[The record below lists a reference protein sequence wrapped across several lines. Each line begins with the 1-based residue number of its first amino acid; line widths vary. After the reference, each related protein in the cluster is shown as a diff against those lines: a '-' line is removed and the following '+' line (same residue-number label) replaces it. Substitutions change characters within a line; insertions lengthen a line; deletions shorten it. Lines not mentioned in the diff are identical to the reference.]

1 MNEIKPVRFNQELI
15 LTTEQLAEFY
25 GTTVDRIKQNFKRNE
40 AKFEEPKHYFLLEGN
55 ELKSFK
61 DQVSNSSLVAERTAH
76 LYLWTKRGASRHS
89 KMLGTERA
97 WDMFDELEENYFTPK
112 IVPMSLPGQ
121 IKLIAQGY
129 SQLEEDVKQIK
140 ENMGLPGNM
149 AYRFTR
155 ERNKKVINS
164 LGGKDSNAYQDKALR
179 TKTYST
185 LFKSFKETF
194 MQDRYSDTPISRFN
208 EALEFVQSWYVPFE
222 LQREINTVNAQTKIA
237 L

>member
-1 MNEIKPVRFNQELI
+1 MNEIKQVKFNSELI

-25 GTTVDRIKQNFKRNE
+25 EATTQQIKQNFANNKN
-40 AKFEEPKHYFLLEGN
+40 KFIEGKHYF
-55 ELKSFK
+55 ELFGENLKEFK
-61 DQVSNSSLVAERTAH
+61 DRVENFDLVGKKARSLI
-76 LYLWTKRGASRHS
+76 LWTKRGASRHS

-97 WDMFDELEENYFTPK
+97 WDMFDELEESYFTPK
-112 IVPMSLPGQ
+112 VVQMSLPSQ

-129 SQLEEDVKQIK
+129 SQLEEDVKEIK

-155 ERNKKVINS
+155 ERNKKVINV

-179 TKTYST
+179 TKTYNT
-185 LFKSFKETF
+185 LFKSFKDTF
-194 MQDRYSDTPISRFN
+194 LQDRYSDTPISRFN
-208 EALEFVQSWYVPFE
+208 EAIEFVQSWYAPFE
-222 LQREINTVNAQTKIA
+222 LQREINTVNAQIKMV

>member
-1 MNEIKPVRFNQELI
+1 MNAIRQVKFNSELI

-25 GTTVDRIKQNFKRNE
+25 GTSVDRIKQNFKRNE
-40 AKFEEPKHYFLLEGN
+40 TKFEEGKHYFLLEGD
-55 ELKSFK
+55 ELKDFK
-61 DQVSNSSLVAERTAH
+61 NQVSNSSLVAERTAH

-97 WDMFDELEENYFTPK
+97 WDMFDELEESYFTPK
-112 IVPMSLPGQ
+112 VVQMSLPSQ

-129 SQLEEDVKQIK
+129 SQLEEDVKEIK

-155 ERNKKVINS
+155 ERNKKVINV

-179 TKTYST
+179 TKTYNT
-185 LFKSFKETF
+185 LFKSFKDTF
-194 MQDRYSDTPISRFN
+194 LQDRYSDTPISRFN
-208 EALEFVQSWYVPFE
+208 EAIEFVQGWYAPFE
-222 LQREINTVNAQTKIA
+222 LQREINTANAQIKMA